1 MTQMALASKTD
12 PSFRTFF
19 VITPLKPVQ
28 PRDVVFTILR
38 LTLMV
43 RGNADY
49 CLAGER
55 MEVRSIRDI
64 QPGEEVI

>member
-1 MTQMALASKTD
+1 MPLASKTD
-12 PSFRTFF
+12 PSFRTF
-19 VITPLKPVQ
+19 ITPLKPVQ

-55 MEVRSIRDI
+55 MEVRSIREI
-64 QPGEEVI
+64 QPGEEVL

>member
-1 MTQMALASKTD
+1 M
-12 PSFRTFF
+12 
-19 VITPLKPVQ
+19 
-28 PRDVVFTILR
+28 
-38 LTLMV
+38 TLMV

-55 MEVRSIRDI
+55 MEVRSIREI